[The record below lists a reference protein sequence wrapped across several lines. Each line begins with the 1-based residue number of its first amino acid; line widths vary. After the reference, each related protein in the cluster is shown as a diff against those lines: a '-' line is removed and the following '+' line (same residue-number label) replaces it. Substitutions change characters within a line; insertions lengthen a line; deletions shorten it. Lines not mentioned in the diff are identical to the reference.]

1 MNNILVN
8 AKAYVSLASLIVAAL
23 LTEYGPDGKLGATLT
38 VASVVLGALATWRV
52 PNADAKPAADERG
65 DAVVYLMLI
74 AILLGVVLLLFRVRF

>member
-1 MNNILVN
+1 MNTILVN

-52 PNADAKPAADERG
+52 PNQQPPKTASQ
-65 DAVVYLMLI
+65 
-74 AILLGVVLLLFRVRF
+74 